1 MRHVNL
7 NLHQHCQDTD
17 SDYGSI
23 FISGSGSDCDSA
35 SIRIRDSILGR
46 VYSDSRA
53 LDFPF
58 VSYARLAANKSRT
71 LTPPRHKAKVSNRER
86 AGQIQRQDT
95 QRGRVEGQIW
105 SGKVWKLWDCPMTP
119 RQTMPTIDRRLGVYV
134 SVYISVSVSLSFSFY
149 FSLCF
154 RCCCCCCCC
163 GVSVN
168 IDVCP

>member
-53 LDFPF
+53 GFPICILRTSRCQQITH
-58 VSYARLAANKSRT
+58 VNTSKAQGESQQQGESRT
-71 LTPPRHKAKVSNRER
+71 DTDTETGHPEGEGGGTDMKRESMKA
-86 AGQIQRQDT
+86 
-95 QRGRVEGQIW
+95 
-105 SGKVWKLWDCPMTP
+105 
-119 RQTMPTIDRRLGVYV
+119 LGLPND
-134 SVYISVSVSLSFSFY
+134 SKADHAH
-149 FSLCF
+149 
-154 RCCCCCCCC
+154 
-163 GVSVN
+163 N
-168 IDVCP
+168 